1 MSGQA
6 TGWVGRHGPR
16 DRAQRLVLLAIAD
29 AANRDGEEAHPGM
42 AAIVEFSLY
51 SEGHCRRII
60 HELVDQ
66 GWLEQTGDPGPGVA
80 AEFCIPGVNAA
91 HHARSEDEN
100 TAHPDA
106 RGTPRTMR
114 AEKPQRRANAAHT
127 PRIQTRAVESASLFS
142 PITSTS
148 TKAPAPP
155 PSSATRSPERF
166 FSAIGGSNRPH
177 DRPRT
182 SSERGKSS
190 TSSSRTAGPS
200 PSSVPRSIKPRPS
213 RPAASRLRSRASA
226 TTATASWT

>member
-1 MSGQA
+1 
-6 TGWVGRHGPR
+6 
-16 DRAQRLVLLAIAD
+16 
-29 AANRDGEEAHPGM
+29 M

-155 PSSATRSPERF
+155 PSSATRSPGEILLR
-166 FSAIGGSNRPH
+166 
-177 DRPRT
+177 DWWEQQT
-182 SSERGKSS
+182 
-190 TSSSRTAGPS
+190 
-200 PSSVPRSIKPRPS
+200 PRPS
-213 RPAASRLRSRASA
+213 SNFVGARKIVDKLLKNGWSEPELRAALDKAPTISTGCLEIALKGVRNNGHGQLDLSGLRAGVARAQDPNFHNRR
-226 TTATASWT
+226 TQ